1 MPRIRKDSETLSNS
15 GYSTI
20 SRGRRE
26 GERLRTDV
34 AYVVDNANPLT
45 HRNISNTSIGREV
58 KTKNFTGIYLR
69 KKNKSFLFCTLKE
82 NQNLSFTT
90 KSEYISC
97 FITK

>member
-34 AYVVDNANPLT
+34 ACALDNANPLS
-45 HRNISNTSIGREV
+45 HRNISNTSVSREV
-58 KTKNFTGIYLR
+58 KTKNFIGIYS
-69 KKNKSFLFCTLKE
+69 KEKQIFSFCTLKE